1 MRAFS
6 TSIMA
11 LLVVAALFWGNCF
24 SCPQLLLAAH
34 KHPCCPHTKPD
45 KTECQTQ
52 GLKNFVKADNG
63 APHAAAPATIAVL
76 QHEQKSAQLPV
87 CVLPPNV
94 PGHAPPEILS
104 LRI

>member
-1 MRAFS
+1 MRTFS

-34 KHPCCPHTKPD
+34 KHPCCPHTKPI
-45 KTECQTQ
+45 KNECQTV
-52 GLKNFVKADNG
+52 GLKNFVKVDNG
-63 APHAAAPATIAVL
+63 TPDAPAPATIAVL
-76 QHEQKSAQLPV
+76 EHEQTSTYFPV
-87 CVLPPNV
+87 CMPAPNV
-94 PGHAPPEILS
+94 LGHAPPEILS